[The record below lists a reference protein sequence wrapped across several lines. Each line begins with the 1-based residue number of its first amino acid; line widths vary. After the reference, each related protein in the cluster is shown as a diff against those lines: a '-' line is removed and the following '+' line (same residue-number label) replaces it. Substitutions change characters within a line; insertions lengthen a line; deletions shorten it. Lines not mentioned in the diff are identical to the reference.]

1 MYSVCTSRSLAY
13 SHSQIDW
20 DESSCHDRVCVRPH
34 IDDDLD
40 NRKHIYHG
48 IDSVL
53 VCLRYIFVLINV
65 QLSFFYSA
73 LLVQRSG
80 TNFCH
85 CAPRFCEVSECR
97 LLSSTW

>member
-1 MYSVCTSRSLAY
+1 MCSVCTSRCLAY
-13 SHSQIDW
+13 SQSQIDW

-53 VCLRYIFVLINV
+53 VRLRYIFVLIDA
-65 QLSFFYSA
+65 QLIF
-73 LLVQRSG
+73 LL
-80 TNFCH
+80 C
-85 CAPRFCEVSECR
+85 
-97 LLSSTW
+97 SSPT